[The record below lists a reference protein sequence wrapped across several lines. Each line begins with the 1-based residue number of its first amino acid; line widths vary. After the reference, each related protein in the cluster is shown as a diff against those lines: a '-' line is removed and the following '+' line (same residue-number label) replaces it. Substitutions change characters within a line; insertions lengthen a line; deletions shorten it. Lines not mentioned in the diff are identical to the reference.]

1 MSNHFLKM
9 VLDDGFQGP
18 HVEFECK
25 ADRFAECRRRP
36 LDESKEEEWTS
47 ENELDGG
54 GHACWIAE
62 WIEAVDM
69 SECFPAEAGVP
80 EVVAEVPIEVG
91 FDEGPIILSV
101 GESTDDP
108 IPGLEPESGLIEK
121 VAKELNGWGV
131 SPRALPVELEQRLCE
146 DAERAIKAVGE
157 WLMSAIP
164 DDPADDVREALGL

>member
-1 MSNHFLKM
+1 MSNHYLKM

-25 ADRFAECRRRP
+25 GDRFAECRRRP
-36 LDESKEEEWTS
+36 VDKQQESWG
-47 ENELDGG
+47 LDGG
-54 GHACWIAE
+54 GHVCWIAE

-69 SECFPAEAGVP
+69 SECFPADPSVP
-80 EVVAEVPIEVG
+80 EVIAEVPITVG
-91 FDEGPIILSV
+91 YDEGPIILSV

-146 DAERAIKAVGE
+146 DAERAIKAV
-157 WLMSAIP
+157 S
-164 DDPADDVREALGL
+164 GLDYLDHIYRKTS

>member
-36 LDESKEEEWTS
+36 VDKQQESWGPDD
-47 ENELDGG
+47 ELDGG
-54 GHACWIAE
+54 GHVCWIAE

-80 EVVAEVPIEVG
+80 EVVAEVPIEVIY
-91 FDEGPIILSV
+91 DEGPVVLSA
-101 GESTDDP
+101 GATAADP
-108 IPGLEPESGLIEK
+108 LPGLEDTDLNRKVRDEIYRQLSGHYGDFAVPTPKEAQAVIDA
-121 VAKELNGWGV
+121 VAGHLLN
-131 SPRALPVELEQRLCE
+131 
-146 DAERAIKAVGE
+146 AV
-157 WLMSAIP
+157 P
-164 DDPADDVREALGL
+164 DDSADDVREALGI

>member
-1 MSNHFLKM
+1 MSNHYLKM

-36 LDESKEEEWTS
+36 VDKQQESWGPDD
-47 ENELDGG
+47 ELDGG

-69 SECFPAEAGVP
+69 SECFPADPDVP
-80 EVVAEVPIEVG
+80 EVVAEVPITVG
-91 FDEGPIILSV
+91 YDGGPIILSV

-131 SPRALPVELEQRLCE
+131 SPHALPVELEQRLCE

-164 DDPADDVREALGL
+164 DDSADDVREALGL

>member
-36 LDESKEEEWTS
+36 VDKQQESWGPDD
-47 ENELDGG
+47 ELDGG
-54 GHACWIAE
+54 GHVCWIAE
-62 WIEAVDM
+62 WIETVDM
-69 SECFPAEAGVP
+69 SECFPADPDVP

-101 GESTDDP
+101 GES
-108 IPGLEPESGLIEK
+108 K
-121 VAKELNGWGV
+121 
-131 SPRALPVELEQRLCE
+131 
-146 DAERAIKAVGE
+146 
-157 WLMSAIP
+157 
-164 DDPADDVREALGL
+164 

>member
-25 ADRFAECRRRP
+25 ADRVAVCRRRP

-47 ENELDGG
+47 EDELDGG

-62 WIEAVDM
+62 WIEAVGM

-91 FDEGPIILSV
+91 FDEGPVILSA
-101 GESTDDP
+101 GATAADP
-108 IPGLEPESGLIEK
+108 LPGLEGTDLNRKVRDEIYRQLSGHYGDFAVPTPKEAQAVIYA
-121 VAKELNGWGV
+121 VAGHLLN
-131 SPRALPVELEQRLCE
+131 
-146 DAERAIKAVGE
+146 AV
-157 WLMSAIP
+157 P
-164 DDPADDVREALGL
+164 DDSADDVREALGL

>member
-25 ADRFAECRRRP
+25 ADGFAVCRRRP
-36 LDESKEEEWTS
+36 IDDPEAEEWS
-47 ENELDGG
+47 AADQLDGG

-91 FDEGPIILSV
+91 FDEGPVILSA
-101 GESTDDP
+101 GATAADP
-108 IPGLEPESGLIEK
+108 LPGLEGTDLNRKVRDEIYRQLSGHYGDFAVPTPKEAQAVIYA
-121 VAKELNGWGV
+121 VAGHLLN
-131 SPRALPVELEQRLCE
+131 
-146 DAERAIKAVGE
+146 AV
-157 WLMSAIP
+157 P
-164 DDPADDVREALGL
+164 DDSADDVREALGL

>member
-47 ENELDGG
+47 EDELDGG

-69 SECFPAEAGVP
+69 SECFPADPDVP
-80 EVVAEVPIEVG
+80 EVVAEVPITVG
-91 FDEGPIILSV
+91 YDEGPIILNV

-108 IPGLEPESGLIEK
+108 IPGLEPESGLID
-121 VAKELNGWGV
+121 KEL
-131 SPRALPVELEQRLCE
+131 REQIAQEIEVYMRRH
-146 DAERAIKAVGE
+146 DNAQIGF
-157 WLMSAIP
+157 SAIG
-164 DDPADDVREALGL
+164 DAYAHAARIARGQEQD

>member
-36 LDESKEEEWTS
+36 VDKQQESWGPDD
-47 ENELDGG
+47 ELDGG
-54 GHACWIAE
+54 GHVCWIAE

-69 SECFPAEAGVP
+69 SECFPADPDVP

-164 DDPADDVREALGL
+164 DDSGADVRKALGL

>member
-36 LDESKEEEWTS
+36 VDKQQESWGPDD
-47 ENELDGG
+47 ELDGG
-54 GHACWIAE
+54 GHVCWIAE

-69 SECFPAEAGVP
+69 SECFPADPDVP
-80 EVVAEVPIEVG
+80 EVVAEVPITVG
-91 FDEGPIILSV
+91 YDEGPIILSV

-121 VAKELNGWGV
+121 VAKELNEWGV
-131 SPRALPVELEQRLCE
+131 APHALPVELDRE
-146 DAERAIKAVGE
+146 KAN
-157 WLMSAIP
+157 A
-164 DDPADDVREALGL
+164 

>member
-25 ADRFAECRRRP
+25 ADRFAECLRRP
-36 LDESKEEEWTS
+36 VDKQQESWGPDD
-47 ENELDGG
+47 ELDCG
-54 GHACWIAE
+54 GHVCWIAE

-91 FDEGPIILSV
+91 FDEGPVILSA
-101 GESTDDP
+101 GATAADP
-108 IPGLEPESGLIEK
+108 LPGLEGTDLNRKVRDEIYRQLSGHYGDFAVPTPKEAQAVIYA
-121 VAKELNGWGV
+121 VAGHLLN
-131 SPRALPVELEQRLCE
+131 
-146 DAERAIKAVGE
+146 AV
-157 WLMSAIP
+157 P
-164 DDPADDVREALGL
+164 DDSADDVREALGL

>member
-25 ADRFAECRRRP
+25 ADRFAVCRRRP

-62 WIEAVDM
+62 WIEAADM
-69 SECFPAEAGVP
+69 SECLTAEAGVP

-91 FDEGPIILSV
+91 FDEGPVILSA
-101 GESTDDP
+101 GATADDP
-108 IPGLEPESGLIEK
+108 LPEGADLNRKVRDEIYRQLSGHYGDFNVPTQKEAQAVIDA
-121 VAKELNGWGV
+121 VAGHLLN
-131 SPRALPVELEQRLCE
+131 
-146 DAERAIKAVGE
+146 AV
-157 WLMSAIP
+157 P
-164 DDPADDVREALGL
+164 DDSADDVREALGL

>member
-25 ADRFAECRRRP
+25 ADRFAVCRRRP
-36 LDESKEEEWTS
+36 VDKQQESWGPDD
-47 ENELDGG
+47 ELDGG

-80 EVVAEVPIEVG
+80 EVVAEVPITVG
-91 FDEGPIILSV
+91 YDEGPIILSV
-101 GESTDDP
+101 DESTDDP

-131 SPRALPVELEQRLCE
+131 SPHALPVELEQRLCE

-164 DDPADDVREALGL
+164 DDSADDVREALGL